1 MDPKLTSVLV
11 TRKMSW
17 VTATRSIRKCKTR
30 IEKIGGSRVD
40 TETTAWGLGAQ
51 FWSLLWKGAEAM
63 KKGIPI
69 LKKAGFESVKDL
81 PRTAVDF
88 SKSITGSASTAQVVC
103 NVEW

>member
-1 MDPKLTSVLV
+1 
-11 TRKMSW
+11 
-17 VTATRSIRKCKTR
+17 
-30 IEKIGGSRVD
+30 
-40 TETTAWGLGAQ
+40 
-51 FWSLLWKGAEAM
+51 M